1 MTDELRKLVTVKP
14 LEWGPVEA
22 WKKCSKERA
31 EAFGGEYQVV
41 ILDPPD
47 GPPSLYFELGLGAL
61 QFRFELEEDPDW
73 PGSRRPKQF
82 ASIADV
88 KAAAQAD
95 YEARIFAAMPPTPHP
110 TPADGGTGAN
120 K

>member
-1 MTDELRKLVTVKP
+1 MSDALRKLVTVKP

-95 YEARIFAAMPPTPHP
+95 YEARIFAAITPTPHP
-110 TPADGGTGAN
+110 QEQERNDDL
-120 K
+120 